1 MNRVSEAAEARPA
14 LGEEL
19 RFLARRY
26 PRETW
31 VGHANLGQLARFWL
45 ERHEAFRRL
54 DEMIRSGTEAASGQ
68 PVEAADLQRWL
79 SSHLRW
85 FLWQLEEHHQVEDLH
100 YFPVFRRV
108 EPRLAAGF
116 DLLERDHEALHVAIG
131 GIVERAN
138 AVLANEGSDRAGFR
152 SDLARFRDAQV
163 ALGGQLVRHLDD
175 EEDLVI
181 PLILERGEQA
191 LAGGS

>member
-19 RFLARRY
+19 RFLARRH
-26 PRETW
+26 PRETR

>member
-19 RFLARRY
+19 RFLARRHL
-26 PRETW
+26 RETW

>member
-1 MNRVSEAAEARPA
+1 MGGRRMGLS
-14 LGEEL
+14 EEL
-19 RFLARRY
+19 RVLARRH
-26 PRETW
+26 PRPTW
-31 VGHANLGQLARFWL
+31 EGHANLGQLARFWL
-45 ERHEAFRRL
+45 ERHAMFRRL
-54 DEMIRSGTEAASGQ
+54 DEMIRDGVEAASGGA
-68 PVEAADLQRWL
+68 VEAEDVRRWL
-79 SSHLRW
+79 GRHLRW

-100 YFPVFRRV
+100 YFPVFRRL

-138 AVLANEGSDRAGFR
+138 PVLASQGSGGADFR
-152 SDLARFRDAQV
+152 SDLARLRDAQV
-163 ALGGQLVRHLDD
+163 ALGGQLIRHLDD

-191 LAGGS
+191 LTGGA